1 MPQSKKGSQM
11 RPSTGKEH
19 MKISILNLN
28 LSVEDITNPNMCTHK
43 GDEKLKELAPATRS
57 SRETQ
62 EEMQEASHDEMS
74 INYVLTGGCMNRAT
88 TNMNIY
94 FAKKVA

>member
-1 MPQSKKGSQM
+1 MKKN
-11 RPSTGKEH
+11 
-19 MKISILNLN
+19 ISDLNLR
-28 LSVEDITNPNMCTHK
+28 VEETANPNMCAHK
-43 GDEKLKELAPATRS
+43 GDERLKELAPATRS